1 MVFNMRIV
9 SRLNYAIQR
18 APNLAA
24 LAVAAVVLAIFFR
37 LQILNHFN
45 YLTGDRYDGAIQ
57 VTLLEHWFNVFTG
70 WSNWRS
76 PNYFYPYPNILGYNE
91 GQFLY
96 GAIYSVFRGLGIDG
110 FLANELVNVMIKAI
124 GFFGFIAA
132 GRRIFKLPIGWALL
146 GAAIFTLSNNSF
158 VQMSHAQLLSVAF
171 APVEAVLIYEAI
183 GALLAGNARRL
194 FRFGS
199 MAGVF
204 FAAWLIT
211 CLYTAWFFTLLTL
224 VTFAILLVTA
234 GKPGLARLWQ
244 AIRANWLAIA
254 GIAVVTGL
262 ALVPFVS
269 VYTGGVSRK
278 RDWNEIL
285 FYLPNL
291 WDTVNVSTGN
301 LLFGGVI
308 EYLLAHCSRCH
319 FGSGEMEAGLSP
331 VLLLLTGMCMYGI
344 FRRKIAAERAEK
356 AALASI
362 AAASLIL
369 WVMALRI
376 DGHSAWAL
384 IYHFWPGG
392 NGLRVVARIALLL
405 ALPATALAVWYLSRS
420 SWPPLALLAISVVLL
435 AEQINTRPITT
446 LDRRMLLE
454 RTSGIAA
461 PPASCRAFFTT
472 ASPDTVDGDESFPVG
487 SLYPHNVD
495 AMLIAELVHLPTIN
509 GFASFNPSDWNFA
522 SPTSPDYLQ
531 RVAAY
536 AKAHK
541 IEGLCQLDLK
551 TKQWNSRP
559 VFAATSKR
567 VAYWDIS
574 GEAIP
579 ADSLQGFSPAQ
590 TFGRWSEGKEGSF
603 RYTLPDDTADTDLTL
618 QIVLTT
624 ALVNDRHSQRMLVS
638 VNGGEKHEFVFK
650 TTARAN
656 AELPIPAG
664 GGREGV
670 IKLEFPDAISPK
682 ELGINNDTRLL
693 AAGIKSFEIRRAIK
707 AQ

>member
-1 MVFNMRIV
+1 MRIV
-9 SRLNYAIQR
+9 SKLNHAIQR
-18 APNLAA
+18 APNLATLVVA
-24 LAVAAVVLAIFFR
+24 LVVLAIFFR

-45 YLTGDRYDGAIQ
+45 YLSGDRYDGVIQ
-57 VTLLEHWFNVFTG
+57 VALLEHWFNVFTG

-76 PNYFYPYPNILGYNE
+76 PNYFYPYPNILGFNE

-96 GAIYSVFRGLGIDG
+96 GAIYSIFRTLGIDG
-110 FLANELVNVMIKAI
+110 FLANELVNVAIKAI

-132 GRRIFKLPIGWALL
+132 GRRILKLPLAWALL

-158 VQMSHAQLLSVAF
+158 LQMSHAQLLSVAF

-183 GALLAGNARRL
+183 GALLAHDARRL

-199 MAGVF
+199 IAGVF

-211 CLYTAWFFTLLTL
+211 CLYTAWFFTLFAMVTL
-224 VTFAILLVTA
+224 AVLLLTA
-234 GKPGLARLWQ
+234 GRPGLARLWQ
-244 AIRANWLAIA
+244 AIMANKLAIA
-254 GIAVVTGL
+254 GIAMVTGL

-269 VYTGGVSRK
+269 VYTGGVSRQ
-278 RDWNEIL
+278 RAWSEIL

-301 LLFGGVI
+301 LLYGGVI

-319 FGSGEMEAGLSP
+319 FGNGEMEAGLSP
-331 VLLLLTGMCMYGI
+331 VLLALTGMCMFSI
-344 FRRKIAAERAEK
+344 FRRKSAAGLAEK
-356 AALASI
+356 AALVSI

-376 DGHSAWAL
+376 DGHSAWFL
-384 IYHFWPGG
+384 IYKFWPGG

-420 SWPPLALLAISVVLL
+420 SWPPLALLAIGTVLL

-446 LDRRMLLE
+446 LDRRLMLE

-472 ASPDTVDGDESFPVG
+472 ASPDTVEGDESFPVG
-487 SLYPHNVD
+487 ALYPHNVD
-495 AMLIAELVHLPTIN
+495 AMLIAEYVHLPTIN
-509 GFASFNPSDWNFA
+509 GVASFHPADWNFG
-522 SPTSPDYLQ
+522 SPGSPDYLQ
-531 RVAAY
+531 RVKVFAD
-536 AKAHK
+536 AHK
-541 IEGLCQLDLK
+541 LEGLCQLDLK
-551 TKQWNSRP
+551 TRQWNSRP
-559 VFAATSKR
+559 VFAATSER
-567 VAYWDIS
+567 VAYWDLS
-574 GEAIP
+574 NASEAIP

-590 TFGRWSEGKEGSF
+590 TFGRWSEGKEASF
-603 RYTLPDDTADTDLTL
+603 KYTLPDSAGNGDLTL
-618 QIVLTT
+618 QIVLIT

-656 AELPIPAG
+656 AELRLPAA
-664 GGREGV
+664 REGV
-670 IKLEFPDAISPK
+670 IRMEFPDAISPK
-682 ELGINNDTRLL
+682 ELGINADTRPL

-707 AQ
+707 AE